1 MYYLLL
7 LSTSNYHLCYN
18 RLTIT
23 PSHYAR
29 YNQPKMKISKKY
41 QKIWTIIVVV
51 SSLGLIVGSL
61 LPLVL
66 R

>member
-1 MYYLLL
+1 
-7 LSTSNYHLCYN
+7 
-18 RLTIT
+18 
-23 PSHYAR
+23 
-29 YNQPKMKISKKY
+29 MKISKKY

-51 SSLGLIVGSL
+51 SSLGLVIGSL